1 MPVPSRRPARG
12 VRDARDVVPG
22 LRRRQ
27 KPHSQ
32 PLEASGPQSVRRE
45 CAWWP
50 GGARAGPA
58 VTHHQQPLFR
68 NARSSR
74 EGFRPAH
81 GDGTRRERGKSDAP
95 AQGRPSRRRC
105 PSAVRWPWCLVCDWR
120 YRVLARS
127 SVATE
132 IEQSRIR
139 SPHVVLRLKIARRS
153 VRLQFDKN
161 EKSRENDAS
170 VTSSLVCTF
179 SGVLCERRVHR
190 RRRDCSDDAA
200 TRGGGRRRGPAPAA
214 RRVRVRGDRSTLGD
228 DADDAAALPVPR
240 AVDPTRRRLVALC
253 AVARPRARG
262 GGGDALAE
270 RGDGR

>member
-12 VRDARDVVPG
+12 VGDARDVVPG
-22 LRRRQ
+22 LRRRR
-27 KPHSQ
+27 KPHSK
-32 PLEASGPQSVRRE
+32 PREASRPQSVRRE
-45 CAWWP
+45 RAWWP

-58 VTHHQQPLFR
+58 VTHHHQQPLFR

-127 SVATE
+127 RVTTE

-139 SPHVVLRLKIARRS
+139 SPYVVLRLKIARRS
-153 VRLQFDKN
+153 VRSQFDKN

-170 VTSSLVCTF
+170 VSSPRTSSLCTF
-179 SGVLCERRVHR
+179 SELSRASR
-190 RRRDCSDDAA
+190 SSS
-200 TRGGGRRRGPAPAA
+200 PA
-214 RRVRVRGDRSTLGD
+214 
-228 DADDAAALPVPR
+228 
-240 AVDPTRRRLVALC
+240 RLF
-253 AVARPRARG
+253 R
-262 GGGDALAE
+262 
-270 RGDGR
+270 